1 MVTESL
7 SSMMIQFM
15 TLVLFYSTKDSSR
28 LIYDAVWT
36 VTHALH
42 AAISSGKWTNY
53 STDGS
58 QILQNGDAMLE
69 HLKKVSF

>member
-1 MVTESL
+1 MNRFIPC
-7 SSMMIQFM
+7 MHFM
-15 TLVLFYSTKDSSR
+15 TFVPFSSTKDSVR

-36 VTHALH
+36 VAHALH

-58 QILQNGDAMLE
+58 QISQNGDAILE
-69 HLKKVSF
+69 HLKKVSFKN